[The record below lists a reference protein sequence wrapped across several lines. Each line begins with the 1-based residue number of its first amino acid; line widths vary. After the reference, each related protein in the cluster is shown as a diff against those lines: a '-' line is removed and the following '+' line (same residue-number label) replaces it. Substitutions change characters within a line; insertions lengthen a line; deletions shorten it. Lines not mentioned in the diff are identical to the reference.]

1 MTTSATTARNGLHQN
16 HASFLER
23 FNARQAQ
30 NRAAKQK
37 PTLSVEEHAAHRA
50 QLGTVRFIKPR
61 YSEQTEINVSGIFNK
76 WRRYCADMKVGDWKA
91 TLENLDRGTTQDFLL
106 YICERYKITSWGS
119 GHEYIRQFQQLYT
132 TVNGQYMD
140 RNDTKEV
147 YKYYRSVLVPR
158 FGHRPPNIDGK
169 PVLNVDN
176 LRVILTFNIAYDTTV
191 FPGERHR
198 INLAGCYQLLC
209 YTGARPAE
217 LVDGERQKPK
227 DGSIQEL
234 FGQNAVQSSSSASS
248 EEQDAPA
255 DEQSKVL
262 NDLLCQETAGRGR
275 PKALCY
281 EDIQMMIVRH
291 PATGRCMPAMAIK
304 FVHHKG
310 ADNKPK
316 PTIFYFTPTR
326 KLLFCAVSTILAL
339 ALHDNAFD
347 APSLTDAAAIFRSQP
362 PRFKHCIPLRWKKSM
377 LKTPV
382 FRRYRGTELS
392 ADEAMLYSKL
402 RDDIGQQSL
411 DSGHE
416 RKWTPRFARRGAGN
430 AANGDAPDSVRDQMM
445 RQDPRFMTFQSA
457 YLNEIAN
464 FDLQNAFLEEEKESQ
479 LFRLFAHVSL
489 TRDPRATADMVPDEV
504 WANLAP
510 DPEIVELEEQRAQ
523 LKRGKYRIEGHENEE
538 EIRRLTNKIRTKRAY
553 REKQVVKEYREDYF
567 YHRPTWDIEQ
577 QARGEEEEEYM
588 EPVIDVHIPERAR
601 LANILCH
608 QPDGLTEDQ
617 VLEQRIEAIQLMV
630 ALCDKRET
638 VKRHRVQQNA
648 RAPPHIKTEPSEAGS
663 EPEPSLNQ
671 FPLLMQAGQCPDCIG
686 DERLSLEERTFTY
699 CRPTVRNDHF
709 DDQHLVDRE
718 RALQRGER
726 MVCTHPACR
735 VQNQGQDLEF
745 HNMDHFRVH
754 VQTVHR
760 VTLRSSCQVEQR
772 RLRKVRRRKM
782 VTE

>member
-1 MTTSATTARNGLHQN
+1 
-16 HASFLER
+16 
-23 FNARQAQ
+23 
-30 NRAAKQK
+30 
-37 PTLSVEEHAAHRA
+37 
-50 QLGTVRFIKPR
+50 
-61 YSEQTEINVSGIFNK
+61 
-76 WRRYCADMKVGDWKA
+76 
-91 TLENLDRGTTQDFLL
+91 
-106 YICERYKITSWGS
+106 
-119 GHEYIRQFQQLYT
+119 
-132 TVNGQYMD
+132 MD

-248 EEQDAPA
+248 EEQEAPA

-262 NDLLCQETAGRGR
+262 NGLLCQETVGRGR

-347 APSLTDAAAIFRSQP
+347 APSLTDAAVIFRSQP

-523 LKRGKYRIEGHENEE
+523 LKRGKYRVEGHENEE

-608 QPDGLTEDQ
+608 QPDGLAEDQ

-709 DDQHLVDRE
+709 DDQHLVERE